1 MPRVPAGGL
10 REESR
15 KQLHH
20 TRDCTNQILKA
31 VMAINNIALAD
42 MEVPESYLETL
53 PKVCHVCKTSNSLR
67 SFLVLKL

>member
-10 REESR
+10 GEDSR

-31 VMAINNIALAD
+31 VMAINNIALND

-53 PKVCHVCKTSNSLR
+53 PKVWIPLF
-67 SFLVLKL
+67 SFV